1 VPPAIAG
8 QGYSRVLDDNFD
20 IFNAANWSLQHFW
33 DPPVLG
39 AVFVQ
44 NGVLHAVS
52 RRSDGFPWVEP
63 STHGKRNFRYGY
75 FEARLKW
82 PAARGAWPAFWLSSS
97 YHYERGTCP
106 YRNSELDIFEGQ
118 GDEPSTYYGTLHYN
132 TGGVCGVGDQS
143 RPATRWHDVGNMTT
157 GFHTYAV
164 LWTATEVVWYF
175 DDREIQ
181 RTTPWADSTD
191 QLMYIIIGMEACG
204 WDSSNACGAS
214 TPDELHTEID
224 WVRVWQK

>member
-1 VPPAIAG
+1 MALA
-8 QGYSRVLDDNFD
+8 
-20 IFNAANWSLQHFW
+20 
-33 DPPVLG
+33 
-39 AVFVQ
+39 
-44 NGVLHAVS
+44 
-52 RRSDGFPWVEP
+52 
-63 STHGKRNFRYGY
+63 
-75 FEARLKW
+75 
-82 PAARGAWPAFWLSSS
+82 AFWLSSS

-143 RPATRWHDVGNMTT
+143 RPATRWHARE
-157 GFHTYAV
+157 H
-164 LWTATEVVWYF
+164 
-175 DDREIQ
+175 DDRLPYLRRALDGDGGRLVLRRQ
-181 RTTPWADSTD
+181 GDPADDALGRPTD

>member
-1 VPPAIAG
+1 M
-8 QGYSRVLDDNFD
+8 
-20 IFNAANWSLQHFW
+20 
-33 DPPVLG
+33 LG

-175 DDREIQ
+175 DDRENPSGRRPGPTRPISSCTSSSGW
-181 RTTPWADSTD
+181 RRAV
-191 QLMYIIIGMEACG
+191 